1 MQITEDQIKRSKNR
15 RIPGTGGDPT
25 PISKRTTK
33 RMWSTPPGKGHR
45 KSSSTIMIPYSSS
58 PWPGTSITATR
69 YHTYSTS
76 TGGSRTGNLC
86 LAWAGPVSIALFY
99 YT

>member
-45 KSSSTIMIPYSSS
+45 KSSSTIMIPYS
-58 PWPGTSITATR
+58 
-69 YHTYSTS
+69 TS